1 MIVFVFGLPGS
12 GKSYFASR
20 FAQLLQAEYVN
31 SDKVRKE
38 MFAERDYSKMEKKA
52 VYGRML
58 ELMEKAISDRKN
70 IILDATFHKEETRE
84 MFVEE
89 VKDRTPVYFIEVQ
102 AEESVIRERLK
113 KKRLYSEA
121 DFEVY
126 KLISHQNE
134 SLDEPHLILKSTND
148 NLGEMLQK
156 AEDYLKINNERS
168 TNQ

>member
-20 FAQLLQAEYVN
+20 FARLLQADYVN
-31 SDKVRKE
+31 SDRVRKE
-38 MFAERDYSKMEKKA
+38 MFAERNYSKTEKKA
-52 VYGRML
+52 VYARML
-58 ELMEKAISDRKN
+58 ELMEKAISDKRN
-70 IILDATFHKEETRE
+70 LILDATFHKEETRE

-113 KKRLYSEA
+113 KERPYSEA

-126 KLISHQNE
+126 ELISKQNE
-134 SLDEPHLILKSTND
+134 PLHEPHLILKSTND
-148 NLGEMLQK
+148 NLDEMLQK
-156 AEDYLKINNERS
+156 AEDYLKMKNERN